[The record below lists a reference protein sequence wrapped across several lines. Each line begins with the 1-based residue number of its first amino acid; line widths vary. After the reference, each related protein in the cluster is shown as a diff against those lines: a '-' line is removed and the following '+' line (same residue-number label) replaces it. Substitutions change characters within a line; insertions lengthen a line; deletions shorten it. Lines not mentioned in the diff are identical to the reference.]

1 MIPTAE
7 KRPNPIVMAKMA
19 AKARLK
25 KMAGADTTAAGEPDY
40 AKMFLS
46 MMHRLASVRAEKPDT
61 LGERTTMHGITI
73 GGDDK

>member
-1 MIPTAE
+1 MIPT

-25 KMAGADTTAAGEPDY
+25 KMAGADTTEAGEPDY

-46 MMHRLASVRAEKPDT
+46 MMHRLAKVRAEKPDT
-61 LGERTTMHGITI
+61 LGEKASYRGIMI
-73 GGDDK
+73 GGDEDK